1 MKRKFLRITVLA
13 LLCTMLLSAL
23 SLPSLAATVEE
34 TTPSGIRL
42 DTIEETIDHYME
54 THIGVSSPGAAVA
67 IIKNGEVIF
76 SGAYG
81 MADIENNIP
90 VDANT
95 VFEYGSISKL
105 FTWTAVMQLVEQGK
119 LDLDVNIR
127 TYLPDEFNQK
137 WKTSYDFTM
146 RDIMNH
152 SCGFGEYP
160 FDLIISE
167 ASEELN
173 LADTILNTHPNQY
186 FKPGTA
192 SVYSNYATALA
203 GYVVECISGQEFF
216 QYQKEN
222 IFDKIGMTQ
231 AAGHTYWEDNISIL
245 EHKAQGYTKDKKG
258 IFHNTGWSYVLQN
271 PAGSINGTVGD
282 LAKFII
288 AFMPDNGSESPLFEN
303 PSTLAITL
311 SPSYENGA
319 SGTAHGFFEY
329 DSATAPAF
337 GHGGNTVSFT
347 SQTVFV
353 PEEQFGL
360 VVLTN
365 VRDEF
370 DIAYGLHDFL
380 IGNKTVEPVDFGQTL
395 PDAHDLAGKYVSMRR
410 PEKTQVE
417 FGSYLSLASVE
428 AIDNNT
434 IKFQM
439 QIFSGEYV
447 QTAPYTFE
455 ILDNSDFLF
464 KIAYNK
470 LVFKME
476 NGVPVQIMVGRGQDL
491 SAFPAHRSPLYL
503 IMSVVML
510 AISALLFL
518 ILPIVLIVTAVKR
531 KKKGVDSNKKFNRI
545 QIWLTLCGTALLIN
559 NVIMIVPLTSNPLVP
574 YSQIF
579 PFGVANYLLAIISAI
594 ALIFGGI
601 NFNNQTSKA
610 QKILFAVTGIIL
622 VLFIAL
628 LVNWNMFVLYI

>member
-1 MKRKFLRITVLA
+1 MKRKLLHITVIT
-13 LLCTMLLSAL
+13 LLCTLLLSTFPVSAL
-23 SLPSLAATVEE
+23 ASPVEG

-42 DTIEETIDHYME
+42 DTINETIDSYMDE
-54 THIGVSSPGAAVA
+54 HIGISSPGAAVA

-81 MADIENNIP
+81 IADIENNIP

-119 LDLDVNIR
+119 LDLDTNIR
-127 TYLPDEFNQK
+127 TYLPEEFNQK

-152 SCGFGEYP
+152 SSGFGEYP
-160 FDLIISE
+160 FDLILSE

-216 QYQKEN
+216 KYQKEN
-222 IFDKIGMTQ
+222 IFDKIGMSQ
-231 AAGHTYWEDNISIL
+231 VAGHTYWEDNISIL
-245 EHKAQGYTKDKKG
+245 EHKAQGYTKDRSG
-258 IFHNTGWSYVLQN
+258 VFHNTGWSYVLQN
-271 PAGSINGTVGD
+271 PAGSVNGTVDD

-288 AFMPDNGSESPLFEN
+288 AFMPGNGIESPLFQN
-303 PSTLAITL
+303 PDTLATTL
-311 SPSYENGA
+311 SPSYSEGA
-319 SGTAHGFFEY
+319 SGTAHGFFEF
-329 DSATAPAF
+329 DSATTPAF
-337 GHGGNTVSFT
+337 GHGGNTISFT
-347 SQTVFV
+347 SQSVFV

-365 VRDEF
+365 TSNEF
-370 DIAYGLHDFL
+370 DITYGLHDFL
-380 IGNKTVEPVDFGQTL
+380 IGNKVVETAAFGQTL
-395 PDAHDLAGKYVSMRR
+395 PDAHDLEGSYVSMRR
-410 PEKTQVE
+410 PEKTLIE
-417 FGSYLSLASVE
+417 FGSYLSLASVQ
-428 AIDNNT
+428 ALDDNT

-455 ILDNSDFLF
+455 ILDNSDFIL
-464 KIAYNK
+464 KVAYSK

-476 NGVPVQIMVGRGQDL
+476 NGVPVQIMVGSGMDL
-491 SAFPAHRSPLYL
+491 STFPAHRSPLYL
-503 IMSVVML
+503 IMSVVVL
-510 AISALLFL
+510 VISALLFL
-518 ILPIVLIVTAVKR
+518 ILPIVLIVAAVKR

-559 NVIMIVPLTSNPLVP
+559 NVIMIMPLMSNPLVP

-601 NFNNQTSKA
+601 NFKNQTSRA
-610 QKILFAVTGIIL
+610 QKIWFVIIGIIL